1 MQLLIIST
9 LLSSKHAL
17 TYTTISPPQL
27 PRPISSLVVHLWQVF
42 QPISAA
48 LPPVLH
54 FVGSS
59 DDDEDDALAPPGDL
73 PGAGVLAIPP
83 APDERAP
90 PVAPA
95 PPVVFPV
102 ALAPPAVAD
111 PVTLEDDIPTD
122 LPQVASLC
130 FGADTCNSSL
140 LPPGVPQLLSTPGP
154 PSMEL
159 GDLWAYFAQVY
170 NVTLPQAPFLPT
182 FQDFLQGLSAS
193 GVAVVPYPGQA
204 ALRARDLICRT
215 FRSQVDSALPN
226 FSAGLAYRVPM
237 LVSLEVNFSGER
249 EFV

>member
-1 MQLLIIST
+1 MSPSKLPQPLSLLV
-9 LLSSKHAL
+9 
-17 TYTTISPPQL
+17 Y
-27 PRPISSLVVHLWQVF
+27 RLWHVF
-42 QPISAA
+42 QLISAA
-48 LPPVLH
+48 LLPGLP
-54 FVGSS
+54 FAGSS
-59 DDDEDDALAPPGDL
+59 DDNEDDVAAPHGDL

-83 APDERAP
+83 APDKRAP

-95 PPVVFPV
+95 PPVVFP
-102 ALAPPAVAD
+102 AAPAPPAVAAR
-111 PVTLEDDIPTD
+111 VALEDDIPTG
-122 LPQVASLC
+122 LPQVAALC
-130 FGADTCNSSL
+130 FKGDTCDPSL

-154 PSMEL
+154 ASMEL
-159 GDLWAYFAQVY
+159 DDLWAYFAQVY